1 MEFLVSFYSLLSVG
15 TNIAEFVLYILVIL
29 VLIKYLRNN

>member
-1 MEFLVSFYSLLSVG
+1 MEILGMFYPLLSIG
-15 TNIAEFVLYILVIL
+15 TNIAEFVLYVLVIL

>member
-1 MEFLVSFYSLLSVG
+1 MEVLEMFYYLLSLC

-29 VLIKYLRNN
+29 VLIKYLRKK